1 MSWPR
6 FVACFVIAFVASL
19 AAVYLFILILD
30 PYGIVSPLK
39 QRELQYGNQRT
50 LYPQIVRSKRFD
62 SFIVGTSTARLI
74 DPQILNAP
82 FAARFANLSMNSML
96 AWEQKTMMEYLIRVG
111 GPPKVLIVA
120 LDGAWCVPDADKIRF
135 LKEGF
140 PDWLYDDDRWN
151 DYLYLLNIPT
161 LKVALRQVLYG
172 FGFIPAHVRDDGYG
186 VFVPP
191 DEQYDV
197 ARAQQEIWGGRQRY
211 VMAGVRLF
219 ELSESARQALSF
231 PALPWLDGI
240 LKKLPPS
247 STRTVL
253 AYMPVHIARQPAP
266 GTQEAAVE
274 AECKSRIA
282 AIARMRGAMV
292 IDWRFASRLTQD
304 DSNYWDPLHYRLSVA
319 KQITHDLAAAV
330 LQHRE
335 AWDGSYRFVVR

>member
-1 MSWPR
+1 M
-6 FVACFVIAFVASL
+6 ACFVITFITSL
-19 AAVYLFILILD
+19 AAVYFFILILD
-30 PYGIVSPLK
+30 PYGIVLPLT

-62 SFIVGTSTARLI
+62 AFIVGTSTARLI

-96 AWEQKTMMEYLIRVG
+96 AWEQKTMMEYLIRVS

-161 LKVALRQVLYG
+161 LKLALRQVLYN
-172 FGFIPAHVRDDGYG
+172 FGLVFAHVRDDGYG

-191 DEQYDV
+191 DEQYDILHV
-197 ARAQQEIWGGRQRY
+197 RQKIWAGQEPKIPADARP
-211 VMAGVRLF
+211 F
-219 ELSESARQALSF
+219 ELSESGRQALNF
-231 PALPWLDGI
+231 PALPWLDAI
-240 LKKLPPS
+240 LAKLPS
-247 STRTVL
+247 STRKVL
-253 AYMPVHIARQPAP
+253 AYMPVHVASQPVP
-266 GTQEAAVE
+266 GTKDAVVE

-282 AIARMRGAMV
+282 TIARARGAMV
-292 IDWRFASRLTQD
+292 IDWRFASPLTRE
-304 DSNYWDPLHYRLSVA
+304 DSNYWDSLHYRLPVA
-319 KQITHDLAAAV
+319 NRITHDLAAAV
-330 LQHRE
+330 LERRE
-335 AWDGSYRFVVR
+335 AQDGSYRFVVP